1 MKQIWDLMG
10 GAEDVAVAD
19 TALET
24 KLFTEEGE
32 YGDEYVAV
40 PFIQL
45 YDDDVYTSFYK
56 IEINSKG
63 DAELTDLDEKW
74 LQLNK

>member
-1 MKQIWDLMG
+1 MKQIWDVMG
-10 GAEDVAVAD
+10 GTEDIVVAD
-19 TALET
+19 DTLEA

-45 YDDDVYTSFYK
+45 YDDDVYTSFY
-56 IEINSKG
+56 EIKLNSKS
-63 DAELTDLDEKW
+63 ELELVDLDEKW
-74 LQLNK
+74 LQLNR